1 MRFRFRLQSAVA
13 ALSLTLLAGLW
24 LAFFVQMDHEREVAV
39 SNARRDIRNLVL
51 AFAEHT
57 DRTIQGADQAARFV
71 RHQIVEHQ
79 GKIDL
84 EGFVRDGLIVDPM
97 YNLITWVGAD
107 GFVVKSSQNFKRVD
121 LSDREHIRVQLDAP
135 VGSDKLF
142 FSKPVLGRV
151 SKKWSLQLTRRI
163 ANADGSAAGVIVVS
177 LTPDYFT
184 GLYAN
189 EDLGAGSVMAL
200 VGGDGIV
207 RAQAG
212 GSRVVLGE
220 NVGDSAVFRRIDSQ
234 ATGETEGDDFIDGT
248 RRLYA
253 FATQPETGVS
263 VVLGV
268 DEATV
273 LAPWVHRRDLGAASL
288 AAITLVG
295 LALTALVIRQAS
307 AQDRLVTALRESQR
321 RANEANELKSK
332 FLASVSHELRTPLNG
347 ILGYAEL
354 IRDTAPDDDMREMGD
369 IVHQSATH
377 LHALVNSIL
386 DLAKIEAGRM
396 DLQEEDFLL
405 GPLFERVTTLND
417 VAARGKGLALVTEID
432 PVLAA
437 PVHADQMKLFQV
449 LNNLVN
455 NAVKFSERGSIRLAA
470 RPVGEGRLRID
481 VSDDGV
487 GIPRESL
494 ARIFDRFQGTSNDF
508 VHPQQGAGL
517 GLPLA
522 KEFIEMMHGSISID
536 SDRDAGTRI
545 CIELPLVLAPRP
557 AVVAQEVAHV

>member
-24 LAFFVQMDHEREVAV
+24 LAFLVQMDHERDLTLD
-39 SNARRDIRNLVL
+39 NARRDIRNLVL
-51 AFAEHT
+51 SFAEHT

-71 RHQIVEHQ
+71 RHQVIERGSAVNLQ
-79 GKIDL
+79 S
-84 EGFVRDGLIVDPM
+84 FVRDGLIVDPM

-107 GFVVKSSQNFKRVD
+107 GWTVKSSQNDNRIN

-135 VGSDKLF
+135 DGSDKLF

-163 ANADGSAAGVIVVS
+163 NAPDGKAAGVIVVS

-184 GLYAN
+184 GLFAN
-189 EDLGAGSVMAL
+189 EDLGHGGLLAL
-200 VGGDGIV
+200 VGADGIV

-212 GSRVVLGE
+212 GERQILGD
-220 NVGDSAVFRRIDSQ
+220 NVGDSAVFRTIGKLGNG
-234 ATGETEGDDFIDGT
+234 AAEGSDFIDGT
-248 RRLYA
+248 RRLYS
-253 FATQPETGVS
+253 FATQADTGLT

-268 DEATV
+268 AENTV
-273 LAPWVHRRDLGAASL
+273 LAAWERRRNAGLASL
-288 AAITLVG
+288 IAITLVG
-295 LALTALVIRQAS
+295 LGLTALVIRQAT

-354 IRDTAPDDDMREMGD
+354 IRDSAEDDDMREMGD

-396 DLQEEDFLL
+396 DLQEEDFTL
-405 GPLFERVTTLND
+405 GNLFERVAQLND
-417 VAARGKGLALVTEID
+417 VAARNRRLELRTDVDPMLAR
-432 PVLAA
+432 

-455 NAVKFSERGSIRLAA
+455 NAVKFSEHGVISLGAK
-470 RPVGEGRLRID
+470 PVGDGRLQIL
-481 VSDDGV
+481 VSDNGV

-508 VHPQQGAGL
+508 VHPSQGAGL

-522 KEFIEMMHGSISID
+522 KEFIEMMHGTIAID
-536 SDRDAGTRI
+536 SDRDAGTRVT
-545 CIELPLVLAPRP
+545 IELPLVFAPEPAARP
-557 AVVAQEVAHV
+557 EVAHA